1 MNAFVTAVVVIH
13 DADEFFIATA
23 EALANQTHKPDHIL
37 VIDSGTNPETNAN
50 RELSAS
56 LGFDYIRV
64 GSDSKLQ
71 DSIQAAISGSNH
83 PGQWLWILHDDSAPS
98 PTALQELVAAVELS
112 PSVAIAG
119 PKLIKWQQ
127 PRMIGQ
133 LGLTLTPGN
142 APFSPVSSQFDQGQ
156 HDDIDDVMA
165 VSTAAALVRADL
177 FEELGGFDPAAPP
190 LAADID
196 FSVRAR
202 LAGHR
207 VIVVPKAHVQHAG
220 LSLTGK
226 RERNW
231 LGASPKTALRRA
243 AIHLRFA
250 YGQAAWLPLF
260 WLALPLIGISRAVL
274 QISRKRPELIWA
286 EISSAIWGFFTV
298 GRRISSRRLRAKT
311 SKLQIRELR
320 SLRASRA
327 EVRSHR
333 RLAQENEEAIDNIQ
347 AFERGETDLLA
358 GKASK
363 GFLATGGIWWFLGLA
378 ALSFAWWP
386 KDIAVSTT
394 GLIPL
399 SSSWWDV
406 FVRAGASYQPIGLG
420 FFAPSD
426 PFAWVLT
433 GLSGLTFWAPS
444 LSITILLFLVKPLAF
459 LGAWKLAAQ
468 VTEATWVRVL
478 AGLGFAFWPAV
489 QQAQQDGRL
498 TAIISGLAAPW
509 LVVSLLRVAQIGRM
523 TRSTAQSWTWVATA
537 GLLTAAIGASTP
549 NLVPLIVLA
558 LAMLAIIRIRRFGYL
573 IWVGLPLAALYGPT
587 FLYYLT
593 NVKNPLA
600 VLADPGLAVQSPS
613 APFFDFFGL
622 MVAAPI
628 AVMALFA
635 ILRKRVFIAFTG
647 WVFVLLSVASAYL
660 ISALSFPAVGVGQ
673 AALETVNGSPSALLI
688 VAGLGLVVLAAIAI
702 DGIPAKNA
710 RRIIAGLSTLM
721 LVLPGLALAVLTP
734 AKVSYSDGRVVPS
747 IVAAEAEQGSNLKL
761 LVLTPSSD
769 SVGNK
774 RLAAEL
780 VAGDGVHLD
789 DISLAYR
796 FSISELAGERY
807 SAIAQL
813 VADLVSANGT
823 PISERLQK
831 QNIGYVLVPNG
842 TATELS
848 DLGIA
853 LDSVSELETVG
864 VTDLGRLWRVRE
876 PKAAVEETT
885 SSPWSITKVVQV
897 SVLLGYVLMAI
908 PSRTSRRRGNEEI
921 FIESGEDSQ

>member
-13 DADEFFIATA
+13 DADDFFVVTA
-23 EALANQTHKPDHIL
+23 QAVANQTHKPDRIL
-37 VIDSGTNPETNAN
+37 VIDSGVNAASNEN
-50 RELSAS
+50 REISEK

-64 GSDSKLQ
+64 DSNSRLQ

-83 PGQWLWILHDDSAPS
+83 PGQWLWILHDDSAPD
-98 PTALQELVAAVELS
+98 PTALQELVAAIELS

-119 PKLIKWQQ
+119 PKLIHWQQ
-127 PRMIGQ
+127 PRMISQ
-133 LGLTLTPGN
+133 LGLTLTAGH
-142 APFSPVSSQFDQGQ
+142 APFSPVSTQFDQGQ

-177 FEELGGFDPAAPP
+177 FDELDGFDPVAPA

-207 VIVVPKAHVQHAG
+207 VIVAPKAQAQHAG
-220 LSLTGK
+220 LSLAGK

-250 YGQAAWLPLF
+250 YGRGAWLPLF
-260 WLALPLIGISRAVL
+260 WLALPLIGILRAVL
-274 QISRKRPELIWA
+274 QVSRKRPELIWA
-286 EISSAIWGFFTV
+286 EISSALWGFFTV
-298 GRRISSRRLRAKT
+298 GRRLSSRRLRAKT
-311 SKLQIRELR
+311 SKLHIRELKT
-320 SLRASRA
+320 LRASRA
-327 EVRSHR
+327 AVRSHR
-333 RLAQENEEAIDNIQ
+333 RLAQEHEEAIDNLQ
-347 AFERGETDLLA
+347 AFERGDTDILA
-358 GKASK
+358 GKPAK
-363 GFLATGGIWWFLGLA
+363 GFFATGGLWWFIALA

-386 KDIAVSTT
+386 KDIAVSTA

-399 SSSWWDV
+399 SASWWDV

-426 PFAWVLT
+426 PFSWVLT

-468 VTEATWVRVL
+468 ATEATWIRVL

-489 QQAQQDGRL
+489 QQAQNDGRL
-498 TAIISGLAAPW
+498 TAIVSSLAAPW
-509 LVVSLLRVAQIGRM
+509 LVIAILRVAQIGRM

-537 GLLTAAIGASTP
+537 GLLTAIIGASTP

-558 LAMLAIIRIRRFGYL
+558 LALLAVIRIRRFGYL
-573 IWVGLPLAALYGPT
+573 LWVGLPLAALYGPT

-600 VLADPGLAVQSPS
+600 VLADPGLAAQSTP

-622 MVAAPI
+622 LVAGLVAL
-628 AVMALFA
+628 VALFA
-635 ILRKRVFIAFTG
+635 ILRERVFVAFAV
-647 WVFVLLSVASAYL
+647 WVFVLLAVASAYL
-660 ISALSFPAVGVGQ
+660 ISAISFPAVGVGQ
-673 AALETVNGSPSALLI
+673 ASVETVNGSPTTLLA
-688 VAGLGLVVLAAIAI
+688 VAGLGLIVLAAVAI

-710 RRIIAGLSTLM
+710 RRVIATLATLL
-721 LVLPGLALAVLTP
+721 LVIPGLALAIVTP
-734 AKVSYSDGRVVPS
+734 VKVKFTDGRVVPS

-769 SVGNK
+769 SKGNK

-789 DISLAYR
+789 DVSLAYR
-796 FSISELAGERY
+796 FSIADLAGDRY
-807 SAIAQL
+807 SEIAQL

-823 PISERLQK
+823 PISDRLQK
-831 QNIGYVLVPNG
+831 QNLGYILVPNG
-842 TATELS
+842 SSSELS

-876 PKAAVEETT
+876 PKAAVEEIA

-897 SVLLGYVLMAI
+897 SVLLGYLLMAV